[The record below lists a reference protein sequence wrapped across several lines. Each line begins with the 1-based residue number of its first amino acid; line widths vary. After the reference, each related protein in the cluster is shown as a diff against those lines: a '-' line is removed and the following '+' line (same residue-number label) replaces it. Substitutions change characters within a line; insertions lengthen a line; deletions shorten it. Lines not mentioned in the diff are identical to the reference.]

1 MPGLACGVAGA
12 VLVVRPHGQHPQAG
26 EGVDVLGQH
35 DGVALHPDLVH
46 PSADVARVVGLAE
59 RVIRDGGDVV
69 VLQTKT
75 VL

>member
-1 MPGLACGVAGA
+1 MPGCGTWLARAG
-12 VLVVRPHGQHPQAG
+12 LVVGPHGQHPQAG

-46 PSADVARVVGLAE
+46 ARADVARVVGLAE
-59 RVIRDGGDVV
+59 RVIRDAGDVV

-75 VL
+75 FS